1 MLELYA
7 TIYRESYIT
16 VCLYIEYR
24 ACKSYE
30 KRGRINR
37 MDNIQQLTYNHS
49 NFERKKKTIMICDD
63 ERDVLEFFGL
73 VFESRY
79 DVMMVDSGKDCI
91 EKYIKEKNMGNK
103 IDLILLDYR
112 LGDMLGDSVARKI
125 REHNGTKII
134 LISAYELDAD
144 LIKELENSNYIRKY
158 VKKPVHMDRLIE
170 LVDEMV
176 C

>member
-1 MLELYA
+1 M
-7 TIYRESYIT
+7 
-16 VCLYIEYR
+16 
-24 ACKSYE
+24 KSG
-30 KRGRINR
+30 GRINR

-144 LIKELENSNYIRKY
+144 LIKELENSNYLRKY